1 MLDVSNA
8 LSAYGTSKAASV
20 KQLNKND
27 AALKEKTDAF
37 EAVLIKQMLDIALEE
52 KYSLF
57 PDDAGKDIYK
67 SMYTDTMS
75 NSLSGGFGFSEL
87 LYNYLKERS

>member
-20 KQLNKND
+20 KQLDKND

>member
-20 KQLNKND
+20 KQLDKND

-57 PDDAGKDIYK
+57 TDDAGKDIYK

>member
-8 LSAYGTSKAASV
+8 LGAYGTSKAASV
-20 KQLNKND
+20 KQLDKND

>member
-1 MLDVSNA
+1 MLDVSSA
-8 LSAYGTSKAASV
+8 LSTYGTSKVAAV
-20 KQLNKND
+20 KQLDKND

-37 EAVLIKQMLDIALEE
+37 EAVMVKQMLDIALEE

-57 PDDAGKDIYK
+57 PDDPGKDVYK
-67 SMYTDTMS
+67 SMYTETMS

-87 LYNYLKERS
+87 LYNYLRERS

>member
-1 MLDVSNA
+1 MHDVSNA

-20 KQLNKND
+20 KQLDKND

>member
-20 KQLNKND
+20 KQLDKNN

>member
-20 KQLNKND
+20 KQLDKND

-37 EAVLIKQMLDIALEE
+37 EAVMIKQMLDIALEE

>member
-1 MLDVSNA
+1 MLVHHLNLAIETLQSLIDVTKS
-8 LSAYGTSKAASV
+8 
-20 KQLNKND
+20 
-27 AALKEKTDAF
+27 EKTDAF

>member
-1 MLDVSNA
+1 
-8 LSAYGTSKAASV
+8 
-20 KQLNKND
+20 
-27 AALKEKTDAF
+27 
-37 EAVLIKQMLDIALEE
+37 MLDIALEE

>member
-8 LSAYGTSKAASV
+8 LSAYGASKAGAV
-20 KQLNKND
+20 KQLDKND

>member
-8 LSAYGTSKAASV
+8 LSVYGTSKAASV
-20 KQLNKND
+20 KQLDKND

>member
-8 LSAYGTSKAASV
+8 LSVYGTSKAASV
-20 KQLNKND
+20 KQLDKND

-67 SMYTDTMS
+67 SMYMDTMS